1 MTAFVAPLTE
11 AGFDVIAC
19 DLPGHGETSGKR
31 LHIPL
36 AIAALQALHAETV
49 PWYVTIGH
57 SFGSAIAPALTG
69 GLVEGQPAIKIS
81 RLVLIAAPHSMPRI
95 FHGFGAAVGL
105 TASSQSWFDANVTRL
120 KGRAQGPA
128 RSWPPAHPL
137 CDGNLVGFC
146 RIHGPVTVLTRRR

>member
-19 DLPGHGETSGKR
+19 DLPGHGEASGKR

-36 AIAALQALHAETV
+36 AIAALQALHAETG
-49 PWYVTIGH
+49 PLYGIIGH
-57 SFGSAIAPALTG
+57 SFGGAIASDLIG
-69 GLVEGQPAIKIS
+69 SLVEGQPAIKIS

-95 FHGFGAAVGL
+95 CHGFGAAVGL
-105 TASSQSWFDANVTRL
+105 TARSQSWFDANVMRL
-120 KGRAQGPA
+120 TGRAQGPA

-137 CDGNLVGFC
+137 CAGNLVGFR
-146 RIHGPVTVLTRRR
+146 RIHGLTTVLTRRR